1 MLANCVDEM
10 KNKVAKRERE
20 RKKEN
25 KNETN
30 LEKEKGRVSHE
41 LKRD

>member
-20 RKKEN
+20 KKKKKTKTKQIWKKRKVEF
-25 KNETN
+25 
-30 LEKEKGRVSHE
+30 LMS
-41 LKRD
+41 